1 MLLKVIW
8 LVLLFFDICKA
19 LSDKAETNPPRMKRS
34 NEYGIKNATFKKVEV
49 KSDGIQEIEKLLML
63 K

>member
-8 LVLLFFDICKA
+8 IMLLFFHVSKA
-19 LSDKAETNPPRMKRS
+19 LSDKADRIPPRLKRS
-34 NEYGIKNATFKKVEV
+34 NENGIKNVTFKKVEV
-49 KSDGIQEIEKLLML
+49 KSDGIQEIEQLLML